1 MALFLFLVQIVT
13 GVLLSL
19 YYKPSPDQAFESVR
33 AIMTEVDF
41 GWLIRSAH
49 SWSANLLIAVLLLHL
64 LTAFMMR
71 AYRRPREMTWI
82 TGVLLLGL
90 FMAFGFSGYLLPW
103 NELAFFATRVGT
115 AIVGRVPLM
124 GEQLLLLA
132 RGGEDVSGDTLA
144 RFYAL
149 HVVVFPMLA
158 FLLLAIH
165 LFLVQKHGM
174 SIPDLA
180 AKSAGGAERI
190 ASMPFVPH
198 FLLRDMMGWYLA
210 LGLLA
215 ALAALFP
222 WELGEKADPFAS
234 APEGIQPEWYFLF
247 MFQTLKI
254 LPAHV
259 GPFEGEVV
267 GVVAFG
273 FAGMI
278 VLVVPLLDRGPG
290 SRRALNFLAL
300 LAVSFFIVMTA
311 WGWFSAADQVGL
323 RTILGALLTLIVL
336 TLLIPFTEP
345 ASSGRRVMYILL
357 TLGVIVLLVA
367 TARESL

>member
-1 MALFLFLVQIVT
+1 
-13 GVLLSL
+13 
-19 YYKPSPDQAFESVR
+19 
-33 AIMTEVDF
+33 
-41 GWLIRSAH
+41 
-49 SWSANLLIAVLLLHL
+49 
-64 LTAFMMR
+64 
-71 AYRRPREMTWI
+71 
-82 TGVLLLGL
+82 
-90 FMAFGFSGYLLPW
+90 
-103 NELAFFATRVGT
+103 
-115 AIVGRVPLM
+115 
-124 GEQLLLLA
+124 
-132 RGGEDVSGDTLA
+132 
-144 RFYAL
+144 
-149 HVVVFPMLA
+149 
-158 FLLLAIH
+158 
-165 LFLVQKHGM
+165 
-174 SIPDLA
+174 
-180 AKSAGGAERI
+180 
-190 ASMPFVPH
+190 
-198 FLLRDMMGWYLA
+198 MGWYLA